1 MTISY
6 NSGRRIQ
13 GTSTDATAVSGG
25 WKELGRHKLTSAG
38 DVINITSLDNKRYY
52 MVLQNILGNGAE
64 ISPEITFN
72 GDTTQTYPMRRS
84 TDSGS
89 DWTSTTYNYLYNSYG
104 GTNTDR
110 LIVGYIANKSNKEKL
125 YQHHQSVNVN
135 RSNAGTAPSLNKMV
149 GKWVNTSD
157 SIDQITVT
165 NSTAG
170 DFNPDSEVVVL
181 GYDPDDT
188 HTTNFWEQLASVN
201 GDGTGGFSSG
211 TFTAKKYLWVQT
223 WVDPSASSR
232 NLIRFNDDSSG
243 SNGSTGNYS
252 VRGSING
259 AADATLT
266 SQTSIESNHTVPLPK
281 FFNMFIINNS
291 ANEKLAIENA
301 MYVANTGGAGGSPQ
315 RVEIAGKWA
324 NTSDQITKIDYIP
337 STGNYST
344 DSKMIV
350 WGSN

>member
-1 MTISY
+1 MAITY
-6 NSGRRIQ
+6 HAGRRIQ

-38 DVINITSLDNKRYY
+38 DVINITDIDNKKYY
-52 MVLQNILGNGAE
+52 MVLQNILGNGSP

-72 GDTTQTYPMRRS
+72 GITTQTYPIRRS

-104 GTNTDR
+104 GTDTDR
-110 LIVGYIANKSNKEKL
+110 LIVGYIANQSNKEKL
-125 YQHHQSVNVN
+125 YQHYQSVNVN

-149 GKWVNTSD
+149 GKWTGSD
-157 SIDQITVT
+157 PIDQITVT
-165 NSTAG
+165 NSTSG
-170 DFNPDSEVVVL
+170 SFNPDSEVVVL

-232 NLIRFNDDSSG
+232 NLIRFNDDDQS
-243 SNGSTGNYS
+243 NYS
-252 VRGSING
+252 VRHSING
-259 AADATLT
+259 SNSALT
-266 SQTSIESNHTVPLPK
+266 SQTSIDSNHTVPLPK
-281 FFNMFIINNS
+281 FFNMFIVNNS
-291 ANEKLAIENA
+291 ANEKLLIEHA
-301 MYVANTGGAGGSPQ
+301 AYVANAGSSGTPQ
-315 RVEIAGKWA
+315 RTEIAGKWA
-324 NTSDQITKIDYIP
+324 NTSEQITKIDYIP
-337 STGNYST
+337 HTGNYST